1 MPFLPNR
8 NTKYEA
14 FAIGA
19 VDPNYKHIWAFRTP
33 AERETM
39 LAKHTYRTYENNAYW
54 KPGDRI
60 QIDASTEQKPSF
72 EASFEVDYVRITNRL
87 ASDAEQI
94 YYCFVVQHRYVNLN
108 LTELTLEIDYLQTYF
123 FNADGSPFW
132 LTSGY
137 GVSTTNRQLLP
148 MRGMPA
154 EYPALRKRNLWE
166 WHNDENVSYIFYS
179 AIDINAKAVPIGGGD
194 FSLEYDNPFRDGGD
208 PASGLI
214 DQLFMGAV
222 PYIIEPKTVTLP
234 DGRSADAD
242 PYSIT
247 YMLNNELNAS
257 GQLGS
262 ITGAYAVPKNML
274 PTWASD
280 YVIWSPQLL
289 SNYQSADFPDILVTV
304 PYPNTL
310 LTGET
315 INNPALL
322 GYDYIKIK
330 VTNQLGEE
338 QYYSYEDFNGQPQFK
353 LKLSLAAGYPII
365 CLVPINYKFG
375 SVDVSRQFA
384 MKQTL
389 PPQCSLQSDNYAI
402 WQAQNRNSIQAN
414 IDSANLTLAN
424 AKEAQA
430 KSGGIAT
437 LLDNAFD
444 KAAGQTDSILQQLGL
459 TLPDDIK
466 NAMTTAGYSGLN
478 GLLSMGML
486 SSFGLE
492 ASYVYNQQVAVAS
505 QAIKSLEASYE
516 DQKYTPATAQGSNA
530 YGDLMSLKQ
539 FGFSIQVIGPSAEDL
554 SEIDKTMDGAGHQIK
569 GEITVTKDRPVFD
582 YYRILDTR
590 ITNAVYNRPAYVN
603 NLMVEKF
610 SDGLYLWYVQA
621 DGDIDIADFKHP
633 YGVTNV

>member
-19 VDPNYKHIWAFRTP
+19 VDPNYKHIWAFQTA

-87 ASDAEQI
+87 ASDATQI

-108 LTELTLEIDYLQTYF
+108 LTELTLEIDYIQTYF
-123 FNADGSPFW
+123 FNADSSPFW
-132 LTSGY
+132 QTSGY

-148 MRGMPA
+148 LRGMPA
-154 EYPALRKRNLWE
+154 EYPSIRKRNLWE
-166 WHNDENVSYIFYS
+166 WHNSSDITYLFYS
-179 AIDINAKAVPIGGGD
+179 VINLDAQCHPQGSDDFDLIYDDDPSLGGRTQSGIIDD
-194 FSLEYDNPFRDGGD
+194 
-208 PASGLI
+208 
-214 DQLFMGAV
+214 LFMASV
-222 PYIIEPKTVTLP
+222 PYIVEEKTV
-234 DGRSADAD
+234 SADSGTVFAD
-242 PYSIT
+242 KYSIT
-247 YMLNNELNAS
+247 AMLNRKLENS

-262 ITGAYAVPKNML
+262 ITGVYAIPKDLL
-274 PTWASD
+274 PTFTSSS
-280 YVIWSPQLL
+280 YVIWSLRTL
-289 SNYQSADFPDILVTV
+289 SYYQSADLPEIIVIVPD
-304 PYPNTL
+304 PETL
-310 LTGET
+310 YGSEV
-315 INNPALL
+315 INNPCLKS
-322 GYDYIKIK
+322 GDYTKIK
-330 VTNQLGEE
+330 VTNQIGEE
-338 QYYSYEDFNGQPQFK
+338 QYYTYEDFNGLPQFK
-353 LKLSLAAGYPII
+353 IKVSLAAGYPII
-365 CLVPINYKFG
+365 TLVPVNYKFG
-375 SVDVSRQFA
+375 SVDLSRQFA
-384 MKQTL
+384 MKQTM

-430 KSGGIAT
+430 KSGGIAS

-530 YGDLMSLKQ
+530 YGDLMALKQ

-582 YYRILDTR
+582 YYRILDAR

-610 SDGLYLWYVQA
+610 SDGLYLWYIQA
-621 DGDIDIADFKHP
+621 NGDIDIANFKHP
-633 YGVTNV
+633 YGVMNV